1 MSNYY
6 SYENES
12 DVSYGGVVR
21 AARGRFLTQTY
32 VHLFAA
38 ILLFVLIE
46 VALFSSGTAETIC
59 RSMLGRGGGV
69 AWLVIIGGYMLLGT
83 LATHIAQTASSKAAQ
98 YGALIFFV
106 ALEALIFVPMLWMAN
121 KMVPGGGMIQSAA
134 VITLGGFGLLTAIVF
149 MTRADFSFLRGI
161 LFWASICALLLIVGG
176 MIFGFNLGMAFSVAM
191 VALAGGWILYDTSN
205 ILHHYSE
212 DRYVGAA
219 LALFSSVAM
228 MFWYV
233 LRIFMQ
239 SRD

>member
-46 VALFSSGTAETIC
+46 VALFSSGTADSILK
-59 RSMLGRGGGV
+59 SLLSRGGGV
-69 AWLVIIGGYMLLGT
+69 TWLVILGAYMLLGS
-83 LATHIAQTASSKAAQ
+83 LATHVAHSAASKPAQ
-98 YGALIFFV
+98 YAALLFFV
-106 ALEALIFVPMLWMAN
+106 ALEAFFFVPILWMAN

-134 VITLGGFGLLTAIVF
+134 VITLGGFALLTAIVF

-161 LFWASICALLLIVGG
+161 LFWAGICALLLIVGG
-176 MIFGFNLGMAFSVAM
+176 AIFGFNLGMAFSVAM

-212 DRYVGAA
+212 DRYVGAS

>member
-12 DVSYGGVVR
+12 DISYGGVVR

-38 ILLFVLIE
+38 MLLFVLIE
-46 VALFSSGTAETIC
+46 VAIFSTGTADSIC
-59 RSMLGRGGGV
+59 RSMLGRGGIG
-69 AWLVIIGGYMLLGT
+69 WLVVIGGYMLLGT
-83 LATHIAQTASSKAAQ
+83 VATHVAQTATSKAAQ
-98 YGALIFFV
+98 YAALIFFV

-121 KMVPGGGMIQSAA
+121 KLVPGGGMIQSAA
-134 VITLGGFGLLTAIVF
+134 VITLGGFALLTAIVF

-161 LFWASICALLLIVGG
+161 LFWASICALLLVVGG
-176 MIFGFNLGMAFSVAM
+176 LIFGFNLGMAFSVAM

-212 DRYVGAA
+212 DRYVGAS
-219 LALFSSVAM
+219 LALFSSVAL